1 MKVEKKQSRESVLDK
16 AKKLAISKAV
26 DQYAKSYEEKT
37 GKTVN
42 AEALKSIFIQHADVV
57 EDVMTK
63 GDFEK
68 KIKTAVDTVD
78 VVEKMA
84 RIQDLNGNVVQTK
97 ELVKDKSALHVLFS
111 PDSIDSRGDLKEEGK
126 QAMQELVEMHD
137 LTNPEKLGEFL
148 VKLYIAQIEH
158 FNERFELLEDLHLN
172 DYSSRLIDG
181 KTYLERY
188 KRAQDET
195 NQVSYLEKADDAFI
209 KAIHRFEGALRIYV
223 SDVKKIVRGPRFIR
237 SIKLTKL
244 DGDMK
249 KIRGML
255 ETMQELVALEGLVG
269 RWKEDPQDDI
279 QREYRDFFDN
289 EISANLPLLQNYC
302 KDEDDVFWKDIEENG
317 RTILLM
323 E

>member
-1 MKVEKKQSRESVLDK
+1 M
-16 AKKLAISKAV
+16 
-26 DQYAKSYEEKT
+26 
-37 GKTVN
+37 
-42 AEALKSIFIQHADVV
+42 
-57 EDVMTK
+57 
-63 GDFEK
+63 
-68 KIKTAVDTVD
+68 
-78 VVEKMA
+78 
-84 RIQDLNGNVVQTK
+84 
-97 ELVKDKSALHVLFS
+97 LFS

-137 LTNPEKLGEFL
+137 LTNPKKLGEFL

-172 DYSSRLIDG
+172 DYSSRLMDG

>member
-68 KIKTAVDTVD
+68 KINTAVDTVD

-137 LTNPEKLGEFL
+137 LTNPKKLGEFL

-172 DYSSRLIDG
+172 DYSSRLMDG

-289 EISANLPLLQNYC
+289 EIGANLPLLQNYC

>member
-1 MKVEKKQSRESVLDK
+1 MKVEKKQSRASVLDK

-42 AEALKSIFIQHADVV
+42 AEALKSIFLQHADVV

-84 RIQDLNGNVVQTK
+84 RTQDLDGNVVHTK

-137 LTNPEKLGEFL
+137 LTNPKKLGEFL

-172 DYSSRLIDG
+172 DYSSRLMDG

-289 EISANLPLLQNYC
+289 EIGANLPLLQNYC

>member
-84 RIQDLNGNVVQTK
+84 QIQDLNGNVVQTK

-172 DYSSRLIDG
+172 DYSSRLMDG

>member
-1 MKVEKKQSRESVLDK
+1 MKVEKKQSRASVLDK

-84 RIQDLNGNVVQTK
+84 RTQDLNGNVVQTK

-137 LTNPEKLGEFL
+137 LTNPKKLGEFL
-148 VKLYIAQIEH
+148 VQLHIAQIEH

-172 DYSSRLIDG
+172 DYSSRLMDG

-249 KIRGML
+249 KNPGY
-255 ETMQELVALEGLVG
+255 A
-269 RWKEDPQDDI
+269 
-279 QREYRDFFDN
+279 
-289 EISANLPLLQNYC
+289 
-302 KDEDDVFWKDIEENG
+302 
-317 RTILLM
+317 
-323 E
+323 

>member
-1 MKVEKKQSRESVLDK
+1 MKVEKKQSQPSILDK

-26 DQYAKSYEEKT
+26 DQYAESYEKKT

-42 AEALKSIFIQHADVV
+42 AEALKSIFLQHADVV

-84 RIQDLNGNVVQTK
+84 RTQDLDGNVVHTK

-137 LTNPEKLGEFL
+137 LTNPKKLGEFL

-172 DYSSRLIDG
+172 DYSSRLMDG

-223 SDVKKIVRGPRFIR
+223 SDVKKIVWGPRFIR
-237 SIKLTKL
+237 SIKLKKL

-255 ETMQELVALEGLVG
+255 ETMQELVALENLVG
-269 RWKEDPQDDI
+269 RWKKEPQDDI
-279 QREYRDFFDN
+279 QREYQNFFD
-289 EISANLPLLQNYC
+289 EVIGANLKLLQNYC
-302 KDEDDVFWKDIEENG
+302 RDEDDMFWKDIEENG

>member
-137 LTNPEKLGEFL
+137 LTNPKKLGEFL

-172 DYSSRLIDG
+172 DYSSRLMDG

>member
-26 DQYAKSYEEKT
+26 DQYAESYEKKT

-84 RIQDLNGNVVQTK
+84 RTQDLNGNVVQTK

-137 LTNPEKLGEFL
+137 LTNPKKLGEFL
-148 VKLYIAQIEH
+148 VQLHIAQIEN
-158 FNERFELLEDLHLN
+158 FNERFDLLGDLHLN
-172 DYSSRLIDG
+172 EYRGRLEDG
-181 KTYLERY
+181 KTYLNRY
-188 KRAQDET
+188 KKAQDEDT
-195 NQVSYLEKADDAFI
+195 RSACLEKADDAFI
-209 KAIHRFEGALRIYV
+209 GAIHRFEGALRIYV
-223 SDVKKIVRGPRFIR
+223 DDVKKIVQGPYFIR
-237 SIKLTKL
+237 SIKLTRL

-289 EISANLPLLQNYC
+289 EIGANLPLLQDYC

>member
-1 MKVEKKQSRESVLDK
+1 MKVEKKQSRASVLDK

-26 DQYAKSYEEKT
+26 DQYAESYENKT

-78 VVEKMA
+78 VVGKMA

-111 PDSIDSRGDLKEEGK
+111 SDSIDSRGDLTEEGK
-126 QAMQELVEMHD
+126 QAMQELVEMYD
-137 LTNPEKLGEFL
+137 LTNPKKLGEFL
-148 VKLYIAQIEH
+148 VELHIAQIEH
-158 FNERFELLEDLHLN
+158 FNERFDLLEGLHLN
-172 DYSSRLIDG
+172 EYRGRLEDG
-181 KTYLERY
+181 KTYLNQY
-188 KRAQDET
+188 KKAQDEDT
-195 NQVSYLEKADDAFI
+195 RSACLEKADDAFI
-209 KAIHRFEGALRIYV
+209 GAFHRFEGALRIYV
-223 SDVKKIVRGPRFIR
+223 GDVKKIVQGPRFIR
-237 SIKLTKL
+237 SIKLTRL

-249 KIRGML
+249 KIQGML
-255 ETMQELVALEGLVG
+255 EAMQELVALEGLVG
-269 RWKEDPQDDI
+269 RWKENPQDDI
-279 QREYRDFFDN
+279 QREYRDFFDDVIG
-289 EISANLPLLQNYC
+289 ENLPLLQDYC
-302 KDEDDVFWKDIEENG
+302 KDEDDAFWKDIEENG

>member
-1 MKVEKKQSRESVLDK
+1 MKVEKKQSRASVLDK

-26 DQYAKSYEEKT
+26 DQYAESYEKKT

-78 VVEKMA
+78 VVGKMA

-111 PDSIDSRGDLKEEGK
+111 PDSIDSRGDLNEEGK
-126 QAMQELVEMHD
+126 QAMQELVETHD
-137 LTNPEKLGEFL
+137 LTNPKKLGEFL

-172 DYSSRLIDG
+172 DYSSRLMDG

-223 SDVKKIVRGPRFIR
+223 SDVKKIVWGPRFIR
-237 SIKLTKL
+237 SIKLKKL

>member
-1 MKVEKKQSRESVLDK
+1 MKVEKKQSRASVLDK

-84 RIQDLNGNVVQTK
+84 RTQDLDGNVVHTK

-137 LTNPEKLGEFL
+137 LTNPKKLGEFL
-148 VKLYIAQIEH
+148 VKLYIVQIEH

-172 DYSSRLIDG
+172 DYSSRLMDG

-289 EISANLPLLQNYC
+289 EIGANLPLLQNYC

>member
-26 DQYAKSYEEKT
+26 DQYAESYEEKT

-137 LTNPEKLGEFL
+137 LTNPKKLGEFL

-172 DYSSRLIDG
+172 DYSSRLMDG

-289 EISANLPLLQNYC
+289 EIGANLPLLQDYC

>member
-1 MKVEKKQSRESVLDK
+1 MKVEKKQSRASVLDK

-26 DQYAKSYEEKT
+26 DQYAESYENKT
-37 GKTVN
+37 GKIVN

-84 RIQDLNGNVVQTK
+84 RIQDLNGNVVHTK
-97 ELVKDKSALHVLFS
+97 DLIKAKSALHVLFS
-111 PDSIDSRGDLKEEGK
+111 PESINGRGDLKEGGE
-126 QAMQELVEMHD
+126 QAMQELVEMYD
-137 LTNPEKLGEFL
+137 LTNPKKLGEFL
-148 VKLYIAQIEH
+148 VELHIAQIEH
-158 FNERFELLEDLHLN
+158 FNERFDLLEDLHLN
-172 DYSSRLIDG
+172 EYRGRLEDG
-181 KTYLERY
+181 KTYLNRY
-188 KRAQDET
+188 KKAQDEDT
-195 NQVSYLEKADDAFI
+195 RNACLEKADDAFI

-289 EISANLPLLQNYC
+289 EIGANLPLLQNYC

>member
-1 MKVEKKQSRESVLDK
+1 MEKKQSRESVLDK

-137 LTNPEKLGEFL
+137 LTNPKKLGEFL

-172 DYSSRLIDG
+172 DYSSRLMDG

-289 EISANLPLLQNYC
+289 EIGANLPLLQNYC

>member
-26 DQYAKSYEEKT
+26 DQYAESYEKKT

-42 AEALKSIFIQHADVV
+42 AGALKSIFIQHADVV
-57 EDVMTK
+57 ENVMTK
-63 GDFEK
+63 GGLEEK
-68 KIKTAVDTVD
+68 VKTAVDTVD

-84 RIQDLNGNVVQTK
+84 RTQDLDGNVVHTK
-97 ELVKDKSALHVLFS
+97 DLIKAKSALHVLFS
-111 PDSIDSRGDLKEEGK
+111 PESINDRGDLKEGGE
-126 QAMQELVEMHD
+126 QAMQELVEMYD
-137 LTNPEKLGEFL
+137 LTNPKKLGEFL
-148 VKLYIAQIEH
+148 VELHIAQIEH
-158 FNERFELLEDLHLN
+158 FNERFDLLEDLHLN
-172 DYSSRLIDG
+172 DYSSRLMDG

-209 KAIHRFEGALRIYV
+209 KAIHRFEGAFRIYV
-223 SDVKKIVRGPRFIR
+223 SDV
-237 SIKLTKL
+237 
-244 DGDMK
+244 K

-255 ETMQELVALEGLVG
+255 ETMQELVALENLVG
-269 RWKEDPQDDI
+269 RWKKEPQDDI
-279 QREYRDFFDN
+279 QREYQNFFD
-289 EISANLPLLQNYC
+289 EVIGANLKLLQNYC
-302 KDEDDVFWKDIEENG
+302 RDEDDMFWKDIEENG

>member
-1 MKVEKKQSRESVLDK
+1 MKVEKKQSRASVLDK

-26 DQYAKSYEEKT
+26 DQYAESYEKKT

-78 VVEKMA
+78 VVGKMA

-137 LTNPEKLGEFL
+137 LTNPKKLGEFL

-172 DYSSRLIDG
+172 DYSSRLMDG

>member
-1 MKVEKKQSRESVLDK
+1 ML
-16 AKKLAISKAV
+16 
-26 DQYAKSYEEKT
+26 
-37 GKTVN
+37 
-42 AEALKSIFIQHADVV
+42 
-57 EDVMTK
+57 
-63 GDFEK
+63 
-68 KIKTAVDTVD
+68 
-78 VVEKMA
+78 EKMA
-84 RIQDLNGNVVQTK
+84 RTQDLDGNVVHTK
-97 ELVKDKSALHVLFS
+97 DLIKAKSALHVLFS
-111 PDSIDSRGDLKEEGK
+111 PESINGRGDLTEGGK
-126 QAMQELVEMHD
+126 QAMQELVEMYD

-172 DYSSRLIDG
+172 DYSSRLMDG

-223 SDVKKIVRGPRFIR
+223 SDVNKIVRGPRFIR

-255 ETMQELVALEGLVG
+255 ETMQELVALENLVG
-269 RWKEDPQDDI
+269 RWKKEPQDDI
-279 QREYRDFFDN
+279 QREYQNFFD
-289 EISANLPLLQNYC
+289 EVIGANLPLLQDYC
-302 KDEDDVFWKDIEENG
+302 RDEDDMFWKDIEENG

>member
-1 MKVEKKQSRESVLDK
+1 MKVEKKQSQPSILDK

-26 DQYAKSYEEKT
+26 DQYAESYEKKT

-42 AEALKSIFIQHADVV
+42 AEALKSIFLQHADVV

-126 QAMQELVEMHD
+126 QA
-137 LTNPEKLGEFL
+137 NPKKLGEFL
-148 VKLYIAQIEH
+148 VQLHIAQIEH

-172 DYSSRLIDG
+172 DYSSRLMDG

-255 ETMQELVALEGLVG
+255 ETMQELVALENLVG
-269 RWKEDPQDDI
+269 RWKKEPQNDI
-279 QREYRDFFDN
+279 QREYQNFFD
-289 EISANLPLLQNYC
+289 EVIGANLKLLQNYC
-302 KDEDDVFWKDIEENG
+302 RDEDDMFWKDIEENG

>member
-57 EDVMTK
+57 ENVMTK
-63 GDFEK
+63 GGLEEK
-68 KIKTAVDTVD
+68 VKTAVDTVD

-84 RIQDLNGNVVQTK
+84 RTQDLDGNVVHTK
-97 ELVKDKSALHVLFS
+97 DLIKAKSALHVLFS

-137 LTNPEKLGEFL
+137 LTNPKKLGEFL
-148 VKLYIAQIEH
+148 VQLHIAQIEH

-172 DYSSRLIDG
+172 DYSSRLMDG

-244 DGDMK
+244 D
-249 KIRGML
+249 
-255 ETMQELVALEGLVG
+255 
-269 RWKEDPQDDI
+269 
-279 QREYRDFFDN
+279 
-289 EISANLPLLQNYC
+289 
-302 KDEDDVFWKDIEENG
+302 
-317 RTILLM
+317 
-323 E
+323 

>member
-1 MKVEKKQSRESVLDK
+1 MKVEKKQSRASVLDK

-84 RIQDLNGNVVQTK
+84 RTQDLNGNVVQTK

-137 LTNPEKLGEFL
+137 LTNPKKLGEFL
-148 VKLYIAQIEH
+148 VQLHIAQIEH

-172 DYSSRLIDG
+172 DYSSRLMDG

-249 KIRGML
+249 KSGVCLRL
-255 ETMQELVALEGLVG
+255 CRNLL
-269 RWKEDPQDDI
+269 RWKVWSDAGKKTHRMTF
-279 QREYRDFFDN
+279 RESI
-289 EISANLPLLQNYC
+289 EISLTMRSARIFHFC
-302 KDEDDVFWKDIEENG
+302 RITARM
-317 RTILLM
+317 RTMCSGKTLKRM
-323 E
+323 AEPFF

>member
-57 EDVMTK
+57 ENVMTK
-63 GDFEK
+63 GGLEEK
-68 KIKTAVDTVD
+68 VKTAVDTVD

-84 RIQDLNGNVVQTK
+84 RTQDLDGNVVHTK
-97 ELVKDKSALHVLFS
+97 DLIKAKSALHVLFS

-137 LTNPEKLGEFL
+137 LTNPKKLGEFL
-148 VKLYIAQIEH
+148 VQLHIAQIEH

-172 DYSSRLIDG
+172 DYSSRLMDG

-249 KIRGML
+249 KSGVCLRL
-255 ETMQELVALEGLVG
+255 CRNLL
-269 RWKEDPQDDI
+269 RWKVWSDAGKKTHRMTF
-279 QREYRDFFDN
+279 RESI
-289 EISANLPLLQNYC
+289 EISLTMRSARIFHFC
-302 KDEDDVFWKDIEENG
+302 RITARM
-317 RTILLM
+317 RTMCSGKTLKRM
-323 E
+323 DGPFF

>member
-1 MKVEKKQSRESVLDK
+1 M
-16 AKKLAISKAV
+16 
-26 DQYAKSYEEKT
+26 
-37 GKTVN
+37 
-42 AEALKSIFIQHADVV
+42 
-57 EDVMTK
+57 
-63 GDFEK
+63 
-68 KIKTAVDTVD
+68 
-78 VVEKMA
+78 
-84 RIQDLNGNVVQTK
+84 
-97 ELVKDKSALHVLFS
+97 
-111 PDSIDSRGDLKEEGK
+111 
-126 QAMQELVEMHD
+126 
-137 LTNPEKLGEFL
+137 
-148 VKLYIAQIEH
+148 
-158 FNERFELLEDLHLN
+158 
-172 DYSSRLIDG
+172 
-181 KTYLERY
+181 
-188 KRAQDET
+188 
-195 NQVSYLEKADDAFI
+195 
-209 KAIHRFEGALRIYV
+209 

>member
-1 MKVEKKQSRESVLDK
+1 MKVEKKQSRASVLDK

-26 DQYAKSYEEKT
+26 DQYAESYEKKT

-78 VVEKMA
+78 VVGKMA

-137 LTNPEKLGEFL
+137 LTNPKKLGEFL
-148 VKLYIAQIEH
+148 VQLHIAQIEH

-172 DYSSRLIDG
+172 DYSSRLMDG

-249 KIRGML
+249 KSGVCLRL
-255 ETMQELVALEGLVG
+255 CRNLL
-269 RWKEDPQDDI
+269 RWKVWSDAGKKTHRMTF
-279 QREYRDFFDN
+279 RESI
-289 EISANLPLLQNYC
+289 EISLTMRLARIFHFC
-302 KDEDDVFWKDIEENG
+302 RITARM
-317 RTILLM
+317 RTMCSGKTLKRM
-323 E
+323 AEPFF

>member
-1 MKVEKKQSRESVLDK
+1 MKVEKKQSRASVLDK

-26 DQYAKSYEEKT
+26 DQYAESYEKKT

-84 RIQDLNGNVVQTK
+84 RTQDLNGNVVQTK

-137 LTNPEKLGEFL
+137 LTNPKKLGEFL
-148 VKLYIAQIEH
+148 VQLHIAQIC
-158 FNERFELLEDLHLN
+158 LLYTSD
-172 DYSSRLIDG
+172 
-181 KTYLERY
+181 
-188 KRAQDET
+188 AADE
-195 NQVSYLEKADDAFI
+195 
-209 KAIHRFEGALRIYV
+209 
-223 SDVKKIVRGPRFIR
+223 
-237 SIKLTKL
+237 
-244 DGDMK
+244 
-249 KIRGML
+249 
-255 ETMQELVALEGLVG
+255 
-269 RWKEDPQDDI
+269 
-279 QREYRDFFDN
+279 
-289 EISANLPLLQNYC
+289 
-302 KDEDDVFWKDIEENG
+302 
-317 RTILLM
+317 
-323 E
+323 